1 MSKTTDYSS
10 LISDIYQSRRIILEI
25 LHKKRGFDISDYAG
39 CSINELNTMQTNK
52 QLDMI
57 FEHPETKQ
65 RLYIKY
71 HLAKNIKENHLYE
84 LIDDLYDL
92 EQVLDDNDDLI
103 LISKHKVSQS
113 LKSILEQIYIKDH
126 KFINIY
132 NINDYLFNILEHKL
146 VPNHIVLSE
155 KEKDEIVKKYY
166 ITDLSQFPEISRF
179 DPVAQAIGL
188 RPGQLCRII
197 RPSPTAIETN
207 YYRLCY

>member
-1 MSKTTDYSS
+1 MSQTTDYSS
-10 LISDIYQSRRIILEI
+10 LISKIYQSRRIILEI
-25 LHKKRGFDISDYAG
+25 LQKTRGFDTSDYAG
-39 CSINELNTMQTNK
+39 SSMNEINTMYENK

-71 HLAKNIKENHLYE
+71 HLAKNIKENHLYD

-92 EQVLDDNDDLI
+92 EQILDDTDDLI
-103 LISKHKVSQS
+103 LISKHKISQS
-113 LKSILEQIYIKDH
+113 LKSILKQIYIKDQ

-132 NINDYLFNILEHKL
+132 NVDDYLFNILEHKL
-146 VPNHIVLSE
+146 VPIHTVLTE
-155 KEKDEIVKKYY
+155 KEKDEIIKKYY

-188 RPGQLCRII
+188 RPGQLCKIV
-197 RPSPTAIETN
+197 RPSPIAIETN

>member
-1 MSKTTDYSS
+1 MSQTTDYSS
-10 LISDIYQSRRIILEI
+10 LISKIYQSRRIILEI
-25 LHKKRGFDISDYAG
+25 LQKTRGFDTSDYAG
-39 CSINELNTMQTNK
+39 SSMNEINTMYENK

-71 HLAKNIKENHLYE
+71 HLAKNIKENHLYD

-92 EQVLDDNDDLI
+92 EQILDDTDDLI
-103 LISKHKVSQS
+103 LISKHKISQS
-113 LKSILEQIYIKDH
+113 LKSILKQIYIKDQ

-132 NINDYLFNILEHKL
+132 NVDDYLFNILEHKL
-146 VPNHIVLSE
+146 VPIHTVLTE
-155 KEKDEIVKKYY
+155 KEKDEIIKKYY

-188 RPGQLCRII
+188 RPGQLCKIV

>member
-10 LISDIYQSRRIILEI
+10 LISNIYQSRRIILEI

-39 CSINELNTMQTNK
+39 CSINELNTMHANK

-132 NINDYLFNILEHKL
+132 NIN
-146 VPNHIVLSE
+146 
-155 KEKDEIVKKYY
+155 
-166 ITDLSQFPEISRF
+166 
-179 DPVAQAIGL
+179 
-188 RPGQLCRII
+188 
-197 RPSPTAIETN
+197 
-207 YYRLCY
+207 